1 MKKIGAVIPAW
12 NEEQDIPLVLNT
24 VGPVKW
30 LSEIVVIDDGSI
42 DNTLAVAQECAGK
55 YRHMVVEQLAENKG
69 KGAAMLAGVRALDED
84 IEIVIFLDADLYGF
98 TADHLAKLRDPVVSQ
113 RCDMTVAG
121 FRKGRWRTDLSQR
134 FTPNLSGQRCLPR
147 KAVEQALPPLADSGY
162 GVEIGLTLYGRRHKW
177 RVEYVIW
184 EGASHD
190 MKEGKLGL
198 LEGSKI
204 RTMMYQQILDT
215 WFQEWWK
222 NRRQRI

>member
-1 MKKIGAVIPAW
+1 MKKIGVVIPAW
-12 NEEQDIPLVLNT
+12 NEEQDISLVLNT

-42 DNTLAVAQECAGK
+42 DNTLAVAQECADQ
-55 YRHMVVEQLAENKG
+55 YPHMVVEQLPENKG
-69 KGAAMLAGVRALDED
+69 KGAAMLAGVRALEAE
-84 IEIVIFLDADLYGF
+84 IEVIIFLDADIYGF
-98 TADHLAKLRDPVVSQ
+98 TAKHLEKLRDPVVSQ

-147 KAVEQALPPLADSGY
+147 KAAEQALPPLADSGY
-162 GVEIGLTLYGRRHKW
+162 GVEIGLTLYGRRYKW
-177 RVEYVIW
+177 RVEYVMW
-184 EGASHD
+184 DGASHD

-198 LEGSKI
+198 WEGLKI
-204 RTMMYQQILDT
+204 RQMMYQQILDT
-215 WFQEWWK
+215 WSREWWK